1 MGTGVRFLTLAM
13 VGLFAGCSTGLKTV
27 PTTELQRGEAP
38 DIYQWLEEVESPR
51 ALAWVNAHNE
61 PTLKKLESDPRYA
74 PVLKNLRDVMLAT
87 DRIHL
92 PAQRGKY
99 VYNFLQDATH
109 TRGLLRRTTITNYM
123 QKDLPWQ
130 SVLDIDRLAKAEKE
144 NWVYKGADCLEP
156 HARRCLLTLSRG
168 GKDASVLR
176 EFDTG
181 TKRFIRGGFQLPEAK
196 SDATWLDLN
205 TLLVATDFG
214 PGSLTL
220 SGYAR
225 IVKLWKRGTPLSEA
239 TTLFEGK
246 ETDVSSS
253 ALHVQ
258 RPEGNYS
265 FVYRSPSFFEQ
276 EYFLLGDDQKTL
288 TKLPFPMGGQL
299 RAVFHGRI
307 IMSLRGDWKTA
318 THDFKAGTLVAL
330 PIASLN
336 KPDPTVD
343 LITLFTPSARVS
355 LADVYDTKDFLILNL
370 LDNVKSRLD
379 KLTFVDDKPVTEA
392 IPLNSDGTL
401 TVVSTSTH
409 DNQFFV
415 QYESF
420 LTPSTLYL
428 VDMDSSGKL
437 TATVAKQ
444 LPARFDASDLVAEQ
458 LEATSKDGT
467 KVPYFLV
474 RKKDI
479 PRDGSTPTLLYGYG
493 GFAVS
498 MNAHYMEGSGQAWL
512 EKGGAYVLANI
523 RGGGEFGPE
532 WHTAGLMENRQLVY
546 DDFIAVAEDLIAS
559 KLTSPKKLGIQG
571 GSNGG
576 LLMGVMYTQRPD
588 LFEAVVCQVP
598 LLDML
603 RYHKLLAGN
612 SWMGEYGNPDVP
624 EEAEYI
630 RKYSPYQN
638 VLPGK
643 KYPKVFF
650 MTSTKDDRVH
660 PGHARKTAARM
671 EEYGHPFLYYENTE
685 GGHGAAAN
693 LEQRAKFYA
702 LMYTYLYEQLM

>member
-1 MGTGVRFLTLAM
+1 MGIAVRFLSLAL
-13 VGLFAGCSTGLKTV
+13 VGAIAGCSTGLKTL
-27 PTTELQRGEAP
+27 PTTETQRGEAP
-38 DIYQWLEEVESPR
+38 DIYQWLEEVESAR
-51 ALAWVNAHNE
+51 ALDWVNAHNE
-61 PTLKKLESDPRYA
+61 PTLKQLESDSRYA
-74 PVLKNLRDVMLAT
+74 PVLKDLREVMLAT

-92 PAQRGKY
+92 PAQRGSK
-99 VYNFLQDATH
+99 VYHFLQDAKH
-109 TRGLLRRTTITNYM
+109 TRGIWRRTTIGNYL
-123 QKDLPWQ
+123 QKNPRWET
-130 SVLDIDRLAKAEKE
+130 VLDMDNLATTEKE
-144 NWVYKGADCLEP
+144 NWVYKAADCLEP
-156 HARRCLLTLSRG
+156 LSQRCLLTLSRG

-176 EFDTG
+176 EFDTK
-181 TKRFIRGGFQLPEAK
+181 TKRFVTNGFQLPEAK
-196 SDATWLDLN
+196 SDATWLDRD

-225 IVKLWKRGTPLSEA
+225 IVKLWKRGTRLSDA

-265 FVYRSPSFFEQ
+265 FVYRSPTFFEQ
-276 EYFLLGDDQKTL
+276 EYYLLGDDRMTL
-288 TKLPFPMGGQL
+288 TKLPFPLSGQL
-299 RAVFHGRI
+299 RAVFQGRI
-307 IMSLRGDWKTA
+307 IVSLRADWKTA
-318 THDFKAGTLVAL
+318 TADYKSGALVAL
-330 PIASLN
+330 PIASLS

-343 LITLFTPSARVS
+343 LITLFTPSPRVS
-355 LADVYDTKDFLILNL
+355 LADVYDTKDFLILSL

-379 KLTFVDDKPVTEA
+379 KLAFVDDKPVTETM
-392 IPLNSDGTL
+392 PLNTDGTL

-409 DNQFFV
+409 NNKFFV

-428 VDMDSSGKL
+428 LDMDADGKL
-437 TATVAKQ
+437 SATVAKQ
-444 LPARFDASDLVAEQ
+444 LPERFNASDLLAEQ

-467 KVPYFLV
+467 KVPYFVV
-474 RKKDI
+474 RKKDV

-498 MNAHYMEGSGQAWL
+498 MNAHYMEGSGKAWL

-559 KLTSPKKLGIQG
+559 KLTSPAKLGIQG

-576 LLMGVMYTQRPD
+576 LLMGVMFTQRPD
-588 LFEAVVCQVP
+588 LFQAVVCQVP

-624 EEAEYI
+624 EQAQYI
-630 RKYSPYQN
+630 RRYSPYQN

-660 PGHARKTAARM
+660 PAHARKTAARM

-702 LMYTYLYEQLM
+702 LMYAYLYQQLM